1 MEHRNLKWRPPAE
14 TVEADQLLATHYARL
29 LQWAIGLARGDRGK
43 AEEIVQEFCLYVT
56 AVKPD
61 LSGVGNLDGY
71 LYTCL
76 RHIYLSSL
84 ARASREA
91 LRVVS
96 VEDFDSFAVA
106 VSSQPAGDPVQRQN
120 DLRRICTYAVW
131 RKESSKSSSY
141 FVLHFFHGYGRQEI
155 ANLARLPISAIYNKL
170 KVARS
175 EVVSYLGDPGK
186 LRVVDRNAP
195 PVPALSWTLLPTAEL
210 FRELRQTI
218 LQARHSECLPLE
230 ELLALYRS
238 SAPTPISC
246 PLLAHIVSCERCL
259 LVIDR
264 DSKRP
269 TLKDREPL
277 DVFGFS
283 SETGGEAPSAA
294 AVSYESV
301 MQSVH
306 RKWAR
311 IHEHR
316 PHNLSIALNG
326 VVIANHD
333 VRSEHNRLSA
343 RIEHPE
349 KAQFVEVF
357 SEQHL
362 RLALLAVGEPP
373 PQGLAV
379 RTQRVA
385 LSDGRWLELRISFDG
400 LGLYSEVTY
409 LDPALASV
417 GLEEDAEELPL
428 LSARQTR
435 ERRRW
440 FDFLSAPRVNYTRF
454 VRPLRGMIPHP
465 SFGWGLAIA
474 ILIGSAGYLAYHRVS
489 APMDAAGILNN
500 AITKQSTMLQGE
512 TEHQVVHI
520 VESATNGVVLQQG
533 TVDLWKDGD
542 GSRYVRRLYDAQHRL
557 IAAEWKNG
565 EGKAYSRREG
575 QNLGAP
581 DTEHSSIDLLW
592 DQDLSAKSFAAL
604 EDGAPRVRVVDGGY
618 ELTRIGPSAA
628 YPQLISATLMLDRR
642 FQPVRQVMRVRSGET
657 IHEVRFV
664 QATYERKPARSVPD
678 SVFNPES
685 ELLPL
690 HGRDRRWFSGRPHNL
705 IGESDARLAELEIA
719 VLYQLHSLGADT
731 GIPIE
736 VLRTP
741 DGHIRVSGT
750 VAAEGLKQEIDNR
763 LRDLEGHQLL
773 DLRLVS
779 SREIKVPFSGSNRS
793 NPVDAYEVTQP
804 GFAGDLRIRS
814 YFQARGLSG
823 QPLNT
828 AVAQFSKDA
837 LQHAQ
842 LALQHAYAVD
852 RLGSSLSAEEM
863 RAISLNTRKEW
874 AEMVNRHATELAA
887 ELRTLHDQLAEM
899 SSMAAGPSAPTT
911 EEMGI
916 DDPTQFAKRSGLL
929 LRQVRELN
937 GQVGEFFT
945 SSGRAAS
952 QENLNASLKTIM
964 DTIPLRQAEEVAE
977 FAARLGSAAGGKK
990 IATQTR

>member
-1 MEHRNLKWRPPAE
+1 MEQRNLKWRPPAE

-43 AEEIVQEFCLYVT
+43 AEEIVQEFCLYVI

-61 LSGVGNLDGY
+61 LSEVGNLDGY

-96 VEDFDSFAVA
+96 VEDFDSFALA
-106 VSSQPAGDPVQRQN
+106 VSSRPAGDPVQRQN

-131 RKESSKSSSY
+131 RKQSSKSASY
-141 FVLHFFHGYGRQEI
+141 FILHFFHGYGRQEI

-210 FRELRQTI
+210 FSELRQTI
-218 LQARHSECLPLE
+218 LQARHSQCLPLE
-230 ELLALYRS
+230 ELLAHYRS

-246 PLLAHIVSCERCL
+246 LLLAHIVCCERCL

-283 SETGGEAPSAA
+283 SQTAGEAPSVAA
-294 AVSYESV
+294 GSFDST

-316 PHNLSIALNG
+316 PRNLSIALNG

-385 LSDGRWLELRISFDG
+385 LSDGRWLELSISFDG
-400 LGLYSEVTY
+400 LGLYGEVTY

-417 GLEEDAEELPL
+417 GLEEDAGELPL
-428 LSARQTR
+428 EKR
-435 ERRRW
+435 ERQRW
-440 FDFLSAPRVNYTRF
+440 SDFLSAPRANHARF
-454 VRPLRGMIPHP
+454 VRPLRAMIPHP

-474 ILIGSAGYLAYHRVS
+474 ILIGSAGYLAYHRTS
-489 APMDAAGILNN
+489 APMDAAGILNK
-500 AITKQSTMLQGE
+500 AITTQSTMLRGE

-520 VESATNGVVLQQG
+520 EESASDGVVLQQG

-542 GSRYVRRLYDAQHRL
+542 GSRYVRRLYDAQHHL

-565 EGKAYSRREG
+565 EASSRREG
-575 QNLGAP
+575 HGRGAP
-581 DTEHSSIDLLW
+581 DTGHSSIDLLW

-604 EDGAPRVRVVDGGY
+604 EDGAPRVRVIDGGY
-618 ELTRIGPSAA
+618 ELTRIGPSTA
-628 YPQLISATLMLDRR
+628 YPQLISATLVLDRR
-642 FQPVRQVMRVRSGET
+642 FQPVRQIMRVRSGEE

-664 QATYERKPARSVPD
+664 QATYERKPARLVPD
-678 SVFNPES
+678 SVFDPES

-690 HGRDRRWFSGRPHNL
+690 HGRDRRSLSGRPHNL

-741 DGHIRVSGT
+741 DGRIRVSGT
-750 VAAEGLKQEIDNR
+750 VAAEGLKQAIDNR
-763 LRDLEGHQLL
+763 LRDLAGHQLL

-793 NPVDAYEVTQP
+793 TPVDAYEVTQP
-804 GFAGDLRIRS
+804 GFAGDVRIRS

-823 QPLNT
+823 QPLVA

-863 RAISLNTRKEW
+863 HAISSNTQKEW

-887 ELRTLHDQLAEM
+887 ELRTLHDQLAEI
-899 SSMAAGPSAPTT
+899 SSMAAGPSAPKT
-911 EEMGI
+911 EEMSI

-977 FAARLGSAAGGKK
+977 FAARLGGAAGGKK

>member
-1 MEHRNLKWRPPAE
+1 MEQRNLKWRPPAE
-14 TVEADQLLATHYARL
+14 AVEADQLLANHYARL
-29 LQWAIGLARGDRGK
+29 LQWAIGLARGDKGK

-56 AVKPD
+56 TVKPD

-96 VEDFDSFAVA
+96 VEDFDSFALA

-131 RKESSKSSSY
+131 RKESSKSASY
-141 FVLHFFHGYGRQEI
+141 FILHFFHGYGRQEI
-155 ANLARLPISAIYNKL
+155 ANLGRLPISAIYNKL

-175 EVVSYLGDPGK
+175 EVASYLGDPGK
-186 LRVVDRNAP
+186 LRVLDRNAP
-195 PVPALSWTLLPTAEL
+195 PVPALSWTLLPTAEF

-218 LQARHSECLPLE
+218 LQARHSECLPIE
-230 ELLALYRS
+230 ELLAHYRS

-264 DSKRP
+264 DAKRP

-283 SETGGEAPSAA
+283 SETGGEAPSVAS
-294 AVSYESV
+294 VSFEGM
-301 MQSVH
+301 MQAVH

-316 PHNLSIALNG
+316 PRNLSIALNG

-343 RIEHPE
+343 RIEYPE

-373 PQGLAV
+373 PEGLAV

-385 LSDGRWLELRISFDG
+385 LSDGRRLELSISFDG

-417 GLEEDAEELPL
+417 GLEEDAEEFPL
-428 LSARQTR
+428 VSARQTR
-435 ERRRW
+435 ARRRW
-440 FDFLSAPRVNYTRF
+440 SDFLSAPRANYARF
-454 VRPLRGMIPHP
+454 VRPLRAMTPHP
-465 SFGWGLAIA
+465 SFGWGLAII
-474 ILIGSAGYLAYHRVS
+474 ILVGSAGYLAYYRAF
-489 APMDAAGILNN
+489 APIDAAGILNK
-500 AITKQSTMLQGE
+500 AITTQSTMLRGE

-520 VESATNGVVLQQG
+520 EESAADGVVLQQG

-542 GSRYVRRLYDAQHRL
+542 GSRYIRRLYDAQHRL

-565 EGKAYSRREG
+565 EDSSRREG
-575 QNLGAP
+575 HVRGAP
-581 DTEHSSIDLLW
+581 DREHSSIDLLW

-604 EDGAPRVRVVDGGY
+604 EDGAPRVRVVEDGY
-618 ELTRIGPSAA
+618 ELTRLGPSAA
-628 YPQLISATLMLDRR
+628 HPQLISATLVLDRR
-642 FQPVRQVMRVRSGET
+642 FQPVRQIMRVRSGED

-664 QATYERKPARSVPD
+664 QATYERKPGSSVPD

-690 HGRDRRWFSGRPHNL
+690 HGRDRRSSSGRPHNL

-736 VLRTP
+736 VLRTS
-741 DGHIRVSGT
+741 DGRIRVSGT
-750 VAAEGLKQEIDNR
+750 VAAEGLKQVIDNR
-763 LRDLEGHQLL
+763 LRDLAGHQLL
-773 DLRLVS
+773 DLRLIS
-779 SREIKVPFSGSNRS
+779 SREVKVPFSGSDRS
-793 NPVDAYEVTQP
+793 APVDAYDVTQP

-823 QPLNT
+823 QPLDA

-863 RAISLNTRKEW
+863 RAVNFNTRKEW
-874 AEMVNRHATELAA
+874 AEMVNHHATELAA
-887 ELRTLHDQLAEM
+887 ELRTLHDQLAEI
-899 SSMAAGPSAPTT
+899 SSMAAGASAPKT

-937 GQVGEFFT
+937 GRVGEFFT
-945 SSGRAAS
+945 SSGRAAG
-952 QENLNASLKTIM
+952 QENLNASLTAIM
-964 DTIPLRQAEEVAE
+964 DTIPLRQAQEVAE
-977 FAARLGSAAGGKK
+977 FAARLGSSAGGKT

>member
-1 MEHRNLKWRPPAE
+1 MEQRNLKWRPPAG

-61 LSGVGNLDGY
+61 LSGIGNLDGY

-96 VEDFDSFAVA
+96 VEDFDSFALA

-131 RKESSKSSSY
+131 RKESSKSASY
-141 FVLHFFHGYGRQEI
+141 FILHFFHGYGRQEI

-186 LRVVDRNAP
+186 LRAIDRNAP
-195 PVPALSWTLLPTAEL
+195 PVPTLSWTLLPTAEL

-230 ELLALYRS
+230 DLLANYRS

-283 SETGGEAPSAA
+283 PETGGEAPSAP
-294 AVSYESV
+294 AVSFESM

-343 RIEHPE
+343 RIEQPE

-417 GLEEDAEELPL
+417 GLEEDAAELPL
-428 LSARQTR
+428 ASARQTLA
-435 ERRRW
+435 RRRW
-440 FDFLSAPRVNYTRF
+440 SDFLSAPRANYARF
-454 VRPLRGMIPHP
+454 VRPLRAMTPYP
-465 SFGWGLAIA
+465 SFAWGLAII
-474 ILIGSAGYLAYHRVS
+474 ILIGSAGYLAYHRAS
-489 APMDAAGILNN
+489 APMDAAGLLNK
-500 AITKQSTMLQGE
+500 AITTQSTMLQGE

-520 VESATNGVVLQQG
+520 EESSTNGVVLQQG

-557 IAAEWKNG
+557 IAAEWKNE
-565 EGKAYSRREG
+565 EGNGSSRRKG
-575 QNLGAP
+575 RPA
-581 DTEHSSIDLLW
+581 DTEPSSIDLLW

-604 EDGAPRVRVVDGGY
+604 EDGAPQVRVVDGGY

-628 YPQLISATLMLDRR
+628 YPQLLSATLVLDRH
-642 FQPVRQVMRVRSGET
+642 FQAVRQVMRVRSGEE

-664 QATYERKPARSVPD
+664 QATYERKPARLVPD

-685 ELLPL
+685 ELPL
-690 HGRDRRWFSGRPHNL
+690 HGRDRRPFSGRPHNL
-705 IGESDARLAELEIA
+705 VGESDAQLAELEIA

-741 DGHIRVSGT
+741 DGRIRVSGT
-750 VAAEGLKQEIDNR
+750 VAAEELKQAIDNR
-763 LRDLEGHQLL
+763 LRDLAGNQLL

-793 NPVDAYEVTQP
+793 TPVDAYEVTQP

-823 QPLNT
+823 QPLDA

-852 RLGSSLSAEEM
+852 RLGRSLSVEEM
-863 RAISLNTRKEW
+863 RAINSNTRKEW

-887 ELRTLHDQLAEM
+887 ELRTLHDQLAEI
-899 SSMAAGPSAPTT
+899 SSTTTVPSAPKTDG
-911 EEMGI
+911 MGI

-937 GQVGEFFT
+937 GQVGGFFT
-945 SSGRAAS
+945 SSGRAAR
-952 QENLNASLKTIM
+952 QESLNASLQTIM

-977 FAARLGSAAGGKK
+977 FAARLGSSAGGKK

>member
-1 MEHRNLKWRPPAE
+1 MEQRNLKWRPPAE

-96 VEDFDSFAVA
+96 VEDFDSFALA

-120 DLRRICTYAVW
+120 DLRRICTYTVW
-131 RKESSKSSSY
+131 RKESSKSASY
-141 FVLHFFHGYGRQEI
+141 FILHFFHGYGRQEI

-195 PVPALSWTLLPTAEL
+195 PVPTLSWTLLPTAEL

-218 LQARHSECLPLE
+218 LQARHSECLPPE
-230 ELLALYRS
+230 ELLAHYRS
-238 SAPTPISC
+238 SAPTPLSC
-246 PLLAHIVSCERCL
+246 PLLAHIVSCEHCL

-283 SETGGEAPSAA
+283 SETGGEAPSVP
-294 AVSYESV
+294 AVSFEGM

-306 RKWAR
+306 RKSAR

-316 PHNLSIALNG
+316 PRNLSIALNG

-385 LSDGRWLELRISFDG
+385 LSDGRWLELSISFDG

-428 LSARQTR
+428 EKR

-440 FDFLSAPRVNYTRF
+440 SDLLSAPRANYARF
-454 VRPLRGMIPHP
+454 VRPRRTLIPHP
-465 SFGWGLAIA
+465 SFGWGLAMI
-474 ILIGSAGYLAYHRVS
+474 ILIGSAGYLAYHRPS
-489 APMDAAGILNN
+489 APMDAEGILNK
-500 AITKQSTMLQGE
+500 AITTQSTMLREE

-520 VESATNGVVLQQG
+520 EESASDGVVLQQG

-565 EGKAYSRREG
+565 EGKASSRTG
-575 QNLGAP
+575 QSRGAP
-581 DTEHSSIDLLW
+581 DTGHSSIDLLW

-628 YPQLISATLMLDRR
+628 YPQLISATLILDRH
-642 FQPVRQVMRVRSGET
+642 FQPVRQVMRVRSGDE

-685 ELLPL
+685 ELAPL
-690 HGRDRRWFSGRPHNL
+690 HGRDRRSFSGRPTNL
-705 IGESDARLAELEIA
+705 IGESDTRLAELEIA

-736 VLRTP
+736 VLRTA
-741 DGHIRVSGT
+741 DGRIRVSGT
-750 VAAEGLKQEIDNR
+750 VAAEGLKQAIDNR
-763 LRDLEGHQLL
+763 LRDLAGHQLL

-779 SREIKVPFSGSNRS
+779 SHEIKVPFSGSSRS
-793 NPVDAYEVTQP
+793 APVDAYDVTQP

-823 QPLNT
+823 QPLDA

-852 RLGSSLSAEEM
+852 RLGSSLPAEEM
-863 RAISLNTRKEW
+863 RAIGLNTREEW

-887 ELRTLHDQLAEM
+887 ELRTLHDQLAEI
-899 SSMAAGPSAPTT
+899 SSVAAGPGAPKT

-916 DDPTQFAKRSGLL
+916 DDPTQIAKRSGLL

-945 SSGRAAS
+945 SSGRSAS

-977 FAARLGSAAGGKK
+977 FAARLGGAAGGKK

>member
-1 MEHRNLKWRPPAE
+1 MEQRNLKWRPPAE

-29 LQWAIGLARGDRGK
+29 LQWAIGLVRGDRGK

-91 LRVVS
+91 LRLVR
-96 VEDFDSFAVA
+96 VEDFDSFALA
-106 VSSQPAGDPVQRQN
+106 ISSQPAGDPVQRQN

-131 RKESSKSSSY
+131 RKESSKSASY
-141 FVLHFFHGYGRQEI
+141 FILHFFHGYGRQEI
-155 ANLARLPISAIYNKL
+155 ASLARLPISAIYNKL

-175 EVVSYLGDPGK
+175 EVVSYLADPGK
-186 LRVVDRNAP
+186 LRAVDRNAP
-195 PVPALSWTLLPTAEL
+195 PAPALSWTLLPTADL

-218 LQARHSECLPLE
+218 LQARHSECLLLE
-230 ELLALYRS
+230 ELLAHYRS
-238 SAPTPISC
+238 STPTPISC

-259 LVIDR
+259 LVIDH

-283 SETGGEAPSAA
+283 SETGGEAPSVAA
-294 AVSYESV
+294 GSFERM

-316 PHNLSIALNG
+316 PGNLSIALNG

-373 PQGLAV
+373 PEGLAV

-385 LSDGRWLELRISFDG
+385 LSDGRWLELSISFDG

-428 LSARQTR
+428 EKR
-435 ERRRW
+435 ERQRW
-440 FDFLSAPRVNYTRF
+440 SDFLSAPRANFARF
-454 VRPLRGMIPHP
+454 VRPLRAMIPHP
-465 SFGWGLAIA
+465 SVAWGLAIA
-474 ILIGSAGYLAYHRVS
+474 ILIGSASYLAYHPAS
-489 APMDAAGILNN
+489 APIDAAGILNK
-500 AITKQSTMLQGE
+500 AITTQSTMLRGE

-520 VESATNGVVLQQG
+520 EESATDGVVLQQG

-542 GSRYVRRLYDAQHRL
+542 GGRYVRRLYDAQHHL

-565 EGKAYSRREG
+565 EGKPSSRREG
-575 QNLGAP
+575 RGEP
-581 DTEHSSIDLLW
+581 DTEQSSIDLLW

-604 EDGAPRVRVVDGGY
+604 EDGAPRVRVIDGGY

-628 YPQLISATLMLDRR
+628 YPQLISATLILDRH
-642 FQPVRQVMRVRSGET
+642 FEPVRQIMRVRSGED

-690 HGRDRRWFSGRPHNL
+690 HGRDRRSLSGRPHNL

-741 DGHIRVSGT
+741 DGRIRVSGT
-750 VAAEGLKQEIDNR
+750 VAAEGLKQAIDNR
-763 LRDLEGHQLL
+763 LRDLAGHQLL

-779 SREIKVPFSGSNRS
+779 SREIKVPLSRVE
-793 NPVDAYEVTQP
+793 PVHP
-804 GFAGDLRIRS
+804 GGCI
-814 YFQARGLSG
+814 
-823 QPLNT
+823 
-828 AVAQFSKDA
+828 
-837 LQHAQ
+837 
-842 LALQHAYAVD
+842 
-852 RLGSSLSAEEM
+852 
-863 RAISLNTRKEW
+863 
-874 AEMVNRHATELAA
+874 
-887 ELRTLHDQLAEM
+887 
-899 SSMAAGPSAPTT
+899 
-911 EEMGI
+911 
-916 DDPTQFAKRSGLL
+916 
-929 LRQVRELN
+929 
-937 GQVGEFFT
+937 
-945 SSGRAAS
+945 
-952 QENLNASLKTIM
+952 
-964 DTIPLRQAEEVAE
+964 
-977 FAARLGSAAGGKK
+977 
-990 IATQTR
+990 

>member
-1 MEHRNLKWRPPAE
+1 MEHRNLNWSERTE
-14 TVEADQLLATHYARL
+14 TLQVDKLLASRYSRL
-29 LQWAIGLARGDRGK
+29 VQWATVLTRGDKSK
-43 AEEIVQEFCLYVT
+43 ADDVVQEFCLYISL
-56 AVKPD
+56 VKPD
-61 LSGVGNLDGY
+61 LSDVANLDGY
-71 LYTCL
+71 FYICL

-84 ARASREA
+84 TRASREA
-91 LRVVS
+91 LQLVS
-96 VEDFDSFAVA
+96 IEDFDSFAFA
-106 VSSQPAGDPVQRQN
+106 VSANFAGDPLQRQN
-120 DLRRICTYAVW
+120 DLRRICSYAVW
-131 RKESSKSSSY
+131 RKESAKSASY
-141 FVLHFFHGYGRQEI
+141 FILHFFHGYGRREI
-155 ANLARLPISAIYNKL
+155 AELARLPISAIYNKL
-170 KVARS
+170 KTARS
-175 EVVSYLGDPGK
+175 EVRSHLEEPDK
-186 LRVVDRNAP
+186 LRVIDRAAP
-195 PVPALSWTLLPTAEL
+195 PVPALSWSLLSSGDL
-210 FRELRQTI
+210 FKELRQTI
-218 LQARHSECLPLE
+218 LEACHSECLPVE
-230 ELLALYRS
+230 ELLAHYRS
-238 SAPTPISC
+238 STPTPIPC

-259 LVIDR
+259 SVIDH
-264 DSKRP
+264 DAKRP

-283 SETGGEAPSAA
+283 SETGCETPSAPV
-294 AVSYESV
+294 VSFEGT
-301 MQSVH
+301 MHSVH

-316 PHNLSIALNG
+316 PDNLSIALNG

-343 RIEHPE
+343 RIEHAE
-349 KAQFVEVF
+349 KAQFIEVF

-385 LSDGRWLELRISFDG
+385 LSDGRWLELSIRFDG

-428 LSARQTR
+428 VSSQQTR
-435 ERRRW
+435 VRRRW
-440 FDFLSAPRVNYTRF
+440 SDFLSAPRANHARF
-454 VRPLRGMIPHP
+454 VRPLRAMTPHP

-474 ILIGSAGYLAYHRVS
+474 TLISSAGYLAYHRAS
-489 APMDAAGILNN
+489 SPMDAAGVLNK
-500 AITKQSTMLQGE
+500 AIATQSAMLQGE

-520 VESATNGVVLQQG
+520 EESASDGVVLQQG

-542 GSRYVRRLYDAQHRL
+542 GSRYVRRLYDAQRRL
-557 IAAEWKNG
+557 VAAEWKNR
-565 EGKAYSRREG
+565 EGKAGSRREG
-575 QNLGAP
+575 QGRGVP
-581 DTEHSSIDLLW
+581 DTEHSSIDSLW

-604 EDGAPRVRVVDGGY
+604 EDGEPRVRVLDGGY

-642 FQPVRQVMRVRSGET
+642 LQPVSQVLRVRSGEG

-664 QATYERKPARSVPD
+664 QAAYERKPASTVPD
-678 SVFNPES
+678 SVFDPES
-685 ELLPL
+685 DLLPL
-690 HGRDRRWFSGRPHNL
+690 HGKDRRSFSDRPHNL
-705 IGESDARLAELEIA
+705 IGSDARLAELEIA

-741 DGHIRVSGT
+741 DGRIRVSGT
-750 VAAEGLKQEIDNR
+750 VADEELKQAIDHR
-763 LRDLEGHQLL
+763 LRDLAGNQLL

-779 SREIKVPFSGSNRS
+779 SREIKLPFSGSNRS
-793 NPVDAYEVTQP
+793 TPVDAYEVTQP
-804 GFAGDLRIRS
+804 GFAGDVRIRS
-814 YFQARGLSG
+814 YFQARGLTG
-823 QPLNT
+823 QSLDA
-828 AVAQFSKDA
+828 AVARFSKDA

-863 RAISLNTRKEW
+863 RAISLNAQKEW
-874 AEMVNRHATELAA
+874 AEMVNGHATELAA
-887 ELRTLHDQLAEM
+887 ELRTLHDQLAEI
-899 SSMAAGPSAPTT
+899 SSVTAGPSAPKT
-911 EEMGI
+911 EGMAI

-929 LRQVRELN
+929 LSQVRELN

-952 QENLNASLKTIM
+952 QENLNASLQTIM
-964 DTIPLRQAEEVAE
+964 DTIPLRQAEEVAA
-977 FAARLGSAAGGKK
+977 FAARLGNSADGKK
-990 IATQTR
+990 VATQTR

>member
-1 MEHRNLKWRPPAE
+1 MEQRNLKWRPPAE
-14 TVEADQLLATHYARL
+14 TVKADQLLATHYARL

-43 AEEIVQEFCLYVT
+43 AEEIVQEFCLYVI

-76 RHIYLSSL
+76 RHIYLSTL

-91 LRVVS
+91 LRVIS
-96 VEDFDSFAVA
+96 VEDFDSFALA

-131 RKESSKSSSY
+131 RKESSKSASY
-141 FVLHFFHGYGRQEI
+141 FILHFFHGYGRQEI

-170 KVARS
+170 KVARG

-218 LQARHSECLPLE
+218 LQARHSQCLPLE
-230 ELLALYRS
+230 ELLAHYRS
-238 SAPTPISC
+238 SASTPISC

-283 SETGGEAPSAA
+283 SEAGGEAPSAA
-294 AVSYESV
+294 AVNFEGM

-316 PHNLSIALNG
+316 PLNLSIALNG

-333 VRSEHNRLSA
+333 VRSERNRLSA

-373 PQGLAV
+373 PEGLAV

-385 LSDGRWLELRISFDG
+385 LSDGRWLELSISFDG

-409 LDPALASV
+409 LDPALAGV

-428 LSARQTR
+428 EKR

-440 FDFLSAPRVNYTRF
+440 SDCLSAPRANYARF
-454 VRPLRGMIPHP
+454 VRPLRTMIPHP
-465 SFGWGLAIA
+465 SFGWGLAII
-474 ILIGSAGYLAYHRVS
+474 ILIGSAGYLAYHRAS

-500 AITKQSTMLQGE
+500 AITTQRTMLRGE
-512 TEHQVVHI
+512 TEHRVVHI
-520 VESATNGVVLQQG
+520 EESATDGVVLQQR
-533 TVDLWKDGD
+533 TVDLWQDGD
-542 GSRYVRRLYDAQHRL
+542 GSRYVRRLYDAQHHL

-565 EGKAYSRREG
+565 EGKASSRREG
-575 QNLGAP
+575 RGAP
-581 DTEHSSIDLLW
+581 DAEHSSIDLLW

-604 EDGAPRVRVVDGGY
+604 EDGPPRVRVVDGGY

-642 FQPVRQVMRVRSGET
+642 YQPVRQVMRVRSGEE

-690 HGRDRRWFSGRPHNL
+690 HGRDRRSYSGRPHNL
-705 IGESDARLAELEIA
+705 IDESDARLAELEIA

-736 VLRTP
+736 VLRTA
-741 DGHIRVSGT
+741 DGRIRVSGT
-750 VAAEGLKQEIDNR
+750 VAAEELKQTIDNR
-763 LRDLEGHQLL
+763 LRDLAGHQLL

-793 NPVDAYEVTQP
+793 TPVDAYEVTQP

-814 YFQARGLSG
+814 YFQARGLSR
-823 QPLNT
+823 QPLDA

-863 RAISLNTRKEW
+863 RVVSLNTRKEW

-887 ELRTLHDQLAEM
+887 ELRTLHDQLAEI
-899 SSMAAGPSAPTT
+899 SSMTAGPSAPKTA
-911 EEMGI
+911 ELAI
-916 DDPTQFAKRSGLL
+916 DDPAQFAKRSGLL

-952 QENLNASLKTIM
+952 HENLNASLKTIM

-977 FAARLGSAAGGKK
+977 FAARLGSSEGKK

>member
-14 TVEADQLLATHYARL
+14 TVETDQLLATHYARL
-29 LQWAIGLARGDRGK
+29 LQWAIGLARGDRSK

-56 AVKPD
+56 TVKPD

-91 LRVVS
+91 LRLVS
-96 VEDFDSFAVA
+96 VEDFDSFALA
-106 VSSQPAGDPVQRQN
+106 VSSRPAGDPLQRQN

-131 RKESSKSSSY
+131 RKESSKSASY
-141 FVLHFFHGYGRQEI
+141 FILHFFHGYGRQEI

-230 ELLALYRS
+230 ELLAHYRS

-264 DSKRP
+264 DSRRP

-283 SETGGEAPSAA
+283 SETGGEAPSVAA
-294 AVSYESV
+294 GSFEGM

-316 PHNLSIALNG
+316 PRNLSIALNG

-373 PQGLAV
+373 PEGLAV

-385 LSDGRWLELRISFDG
+385 LSDGRWLELSISFDG

-428 LSARQTR
+428 EKR
-435 ERRRW
+435 ERQRW
-440 FDFLSAPRVNYTRF
+440 SDLLSAPRANYVRF
-454 VRPLRGMIPHP
+454 VRPLRTLIPHP
-465 SFGWGLAIA
+465 SFAWGLAMI

-489 APMDAAGILNN
+489 APMDAEGILNK
-500 AITKQSTMLQGE
+500 AITTQSTMLQGE
-512 TEHQVVHI
+512 TEHQVVQI
-520 VESATNGVVLQQG
+520 EESATNGVVLQQG

-565 EGKAYSRREG
+565 EAKASSRTG
-575 QNLGAP
+575 QSRGAP

-604 EDGAPRVRVVDGGY
+604 EDGAPRLRVVDGGY

-628 YPQLISATLMLDRR
+628 YPQLISATLVLDRH
-642 FQPVRQVMRVRSGET
+642 FQPVRQVMRVRSGDE

-690 HGRDRRWFSGRPHNL
+690 HGRGRRSFSGRPHNL
-705 IGESDARLAELEIA
+705 VGESDAQLAELEIA

-741 DGHIRVSGT
+741 GGRIRVSGT
-750 VAAEGLKQEIDNR
+750 VAAEGLKQAIDNR
-763 LRDLEGHQLL
+763 LRDLAGHQLL

-793 NPVDAYEVTQP
+793 TPVDAYEVTQP

-823 QPLNT
+823 QPLDA

-874 AEMVNRHATELAA
+874 AEMVNHHATELAA
-887 ELRTLHDQLAEM
+887 ELHTLRDQLAEI
-899 SSMAAGPSAPTT
+899 SSMAAGPSAPKTDG
-911 EEMGI
+911 MGI

-952 QENLNASLKTIM
+952 QENLNASLQTIM
-964 DTIPLRQAEEVAE
+964 DTIPLQQAEEVVE
-977 FAARLGSAAGGKK
+977 FAARLGSSAGGKK

>member
-1 MEHRNLKWRPPAE
+1 MEQRNLKWRPPAE

-61 LSGVGNLDGY
+61 PSGVGNLDGY

-96 VEDFDSFAVA
+96 VEDFDSFALA

-131 RKESSKSSSY
+131 RKESSKSASY
-141 FVLHFFHGYGRQEI
+141 FILHFFHGYGRQEI
-155 ANLARLPISAIYNKL
+155 ASLARLPISAIYNKL

-175 EVVSYLGDPGK
+175 EVVSYLADPGK

-210 FRELRQTI
+210 FSELRQTI
-218 LQARHSECLPLE
+218 LHARHSECLPVE
-230 ELLALYRS
+230 ELLAHYRS

-259 LVIDR
+259 SVIDR

-283 SETGGEAPSAA
+283 SETGGEAPSVAA
-294 AVSYESV
+294 GSFEGM

-316 PHNLSIALNG
+316 PRNLSIALNG

-385 LSDGRWLELRISFDG
+385 LSDGRWLELSISFDG

-428 LSARQTR
+428 EKRQ
-435 ERRRW
+435 RRRW
-440 FDFLSAPRVNYTRF
+440 SAFLSAPRANYARF
-454 VRPLRGMIPHP
+454 VRPLRAMTPHP
-465 SFGWGLAIA
+465 SFAWGLAII
-474 ILIGSAGYLAYHRVS
+474 ILIGSAGYLAYHRAS
-489 APMDAAGILNN
+489 APLDAEGILNK
-500 AITKQSTMLQGE
+500 AITTQSTMLRGE

-520 VESATNGVVLQQG
+520 EESATDGAVLQQE

-565 EGKAYSRREG
+565 EAISRREG
-575 QNLGAP
+575 RGAP
-581 DTEHSSIDLLW
+581 DTERSAIDLLW

-618 ELTRIGPSAA
+618 ELTRLGPSAA
-628 YPQLISATLMLDRR
+628 HPQLISATLMLDRDL
-642 FQPVRQVMRVRSGET
+642 QPVRQVMRVRSGKE

-664 QATYERKPARSVPD
+664 QATYERKPASSVPD

-690 HGRDRRWFSGRPHNL
+690 HGRDRRSLSGRPHDL

-741 DGHIRVSGT
+741 DGRIRVSGT
-750 VAAEGLKQEIDNR
+750 VAAEGLKQAIDNR
-763 LRDLEGHQLL
+763 LRDLAGRQLL

-779 SREIKVPFSGSNRS
+779 SREIKVPLSGSNRS
-793 NPVDAYEVTQP
+793 TPVDAYEVTQP
-804 GFAGDLRIRS
+804 GIAGDLRIRS

-823 QPLNT
+823 QPLDA
-828 AVAQFSKDA
+828 AVAQFSKNA

-863 RAISLNTRKEW
+863 RAVSLNTRKEW

-887 ELRTLHDQLAEM
+887 ELRTLHDQLAEI
-899 SSMAAGPSAPTT
+899 SSMAAGPSVPKT

-952 QENLNASLKTIM
+952 QEHLNASLETIM

-977 FAARLGSAAGGKK
+977 FAARLGSSAGGKT